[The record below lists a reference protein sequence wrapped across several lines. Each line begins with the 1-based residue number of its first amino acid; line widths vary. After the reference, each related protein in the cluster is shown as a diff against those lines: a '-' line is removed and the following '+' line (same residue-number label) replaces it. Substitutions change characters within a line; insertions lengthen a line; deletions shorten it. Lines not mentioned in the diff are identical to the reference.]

1 LRDAKNARGEVRI
14 PNPNK
19 VESVTL
25 NNGRLAWLP
34 VVLAQDPTVT
44 EACGETPSFVCRRV
58 FDWTGSE
65 AWAEG
70 ADLLVTP
77 ANILLIVV
85 VAFIANRLVRRAI
98 RRLTNKI
105 AAPESQE
112 RLQSL
117 KRMAPGAGATTGA
130 LSLRSASR
138 ARTLG
143 TVLRGIASA
152 GIWTIAV
159 AMILGELGINLGPLI
174 AGAGIAGVALGFGAQ
189 SLVKDFIAGIFL
201 LVEDQ
206 FGVGDIIDAGPA
218 TGTVEAITL
227 RTTRLRDV
235 EGTVWHIPNGT
246 ILRVGNMS
254 QQWSRALLDV
264 EVAQGTDLD
273 RVLPVI
279 EEVARGLWDDPAWRG
294 RLLEAPEVW
303 GVERL
308 EAEAIAIRLVV
319 KTRPGDQFPVARE
332 LRRRLAETFAGK
344 SIAVRPPQADAWV
357 RRDAGSSRE
366 VDAEPGAPAADR
378 APADERSDGG

>member
-1 LRDAKNARGEVRI
+1 M
-14 PNPNK
+14 
-19 VESVTL
+19 
-25 NNGRLAWLP
+25 
-34 VVLAQDPTVT
+34 VLAQDPTVT
-44 EACGETPSFVCRRV
+44 DACGEDPSFVCSRV

-117 KRMAPGAGATTGA
+117 KRRAPGAGATTSSV
-130 LSLRSASR
+130 SLRSAAR

-152 GIWTIAV
+152 VIWTIAV

-189 SLVKDFIAGIFL
+189 SLVKDFLAGICM

-206 FGVGDIIDAGPA
+206 FGVGDIVDAGPA

-227 RTTRLRDV
+227 RATRLRDV
-235 EGTVWHIPNGT
+235 EGTVWHIPNGS
-246 ILRVGNMS
+246 ILRLGNLS

-279 EEVARGLWDDPAWRG
+279 EEVAHGLWDDPAWRG
-294 RLLEAPEVW
+294 KLLEPPEVW

-319 KTRPGDQFPVARE
+319 KTRPGDQFPVTRA
-332 LRRRLAETFAGK
+332 LRRRLADTFADKG
-344 SIAVRPPQADAWV
+344 IAIRPPQADEWV

-366 VDAEPGAPAADR
+366 VDAET
-378 APADERSDGG
+378 ERSDGGSSG